1 MDKFISADSHLMEP
15 PDLWATRMDRRLR
28 DRAPRPQLIGGENFW
43 TVDNTPIISMES
55 PLLASTERKHRPAIE
70 RRAAIKHEDVRPGGL
85 DAHLRLVDQDL
96 DSIAAEVVY
105 PNWALFFFSISDPEY
120 QRQCIRVFNDYAA
133 EFCSAEPKRLI
144 GAGMLPLRGPI
155 DWAIEEARH
164 CARLGLRGVLI
175 TAGLPARPYLDPY
188 YEPLWDALD
197 DLDLL
202 VGMHSGAR
210 EELFKRANEGMG
222 DFWIVD
228 QKMMVLQHGFTGLI
242 AAAIPQRHPRLR
254 FVMVEGGIGWIA
266 PVLRL
271 MDHWW
276 EDHHEWIQPHLD
288 ETPSFYFKRQFWAT
302 FEDDRPGLM
311 TRHLL
316 NIDHLMWGSDY
327 PHSEGTFPYSRQQI
341 AKDFADIPA
350 EETDKL
356 VRRNAASLYGIDV

>member
-15 PDLWATRMDRRLR
+15 PDLWATRMDRRFR

-43 TVDNTPIISMES
+43 TVDNTPIISMQS

-70 RRAAIKHEDVRPGGL
+70 RRAAMKHENVRPGGL

-120 QRQCIRVFNDYAA
+120 QRECIRVFNDYAA
-133 EFCSAEPKRLI
+133 EFCSAEPRRLI
-144 GAGMLPLRGPI
+144 GVGMLPLRGPI

-188 YEPLWDALD
+188 YEPLWGALD
-197 DLDLL
+197 DLNLL

-210 EELFKRANEGMG
+210 EELFKRANQGMG
-222 DFWIVD
+222 DFWIVESED
-228 QKMMVLQHGFTGLI
+228 DG
-242 AAAIPQRHPRLR
+242 AAARVHRTDRSRHTATPSAPALRDRRGRHRL
-254 FVMVEGGIGWIA
+254 GGRL
-266 PVLRL
+266 LRL

-276 EDHHEWIQPHLD
+276 KDHGHRMEPRLT
-288 ETPSFYFKRQFWAT
+288 EPPSYYFNRQVWAT
-302 FEDDRPGLM
+302 FEDDRPG
-311 TRHLL
+311 
-316 NIDHLMWGSDY
+316 
-327 PHSEGTFPYSRQQI
+327 F
-341 AKDFADIPA
+341 
-350 EETDKL
+350 
-356 VRRNAASLYGIDV
+356 